1 MTDLAARIVEGR
13 TACSRCGSPLT
24 QYSTD
29 TCVWCRLPLCGPC
42 WEAFG
47 DCGHPELVELDRRR
61 ADRRKMLRAKK
72 QNRWTIESIA
82 RFYEMGRDTADG
94 YIRAFCLGTRNT
106 EGRLLWLSPQD
117 ARRFGE
123 ALKIRRARMDHKLL
137 YRPPWPEWLRQAWTE
152 AGLTAPP
159 LKP

>member
-1 MTDLAARIVEGR
+1 MSDLAARIVEGR
-13 TACSRCGSPLT
+13 TTCARCGSPLT

-29 TCVWCRLPLCGPC
+29 TCVWCRQPLCGPC

-47 DCGHPELVELDRRR
+47 DCGHGELIELDRRR
-61 ADRRKMLRAKK
+61 AERRKMLRAKK

-82 RFYEMGRDTADG
+82 RFYEMSRDTADG
-94 YIRAFCLGTRNT
+94 YIRAFCLGTRNG

>member
-1 MTDLAARIVEGR
+1 MSDLGARITEGR
-13 TACSRCGSPLT
+13 TICTRCGAALG

-29 TCVWCRLPLCGPC
+29 TCVWCRQSLCPDC
-42 WEAFG
+42 WTKYG

-61 ADRRKMLRAKK
+61 AERRRMLRARRE
-72 QNRWTIESIA
+72 NRWTIPALA
-82 RFYEMGRDTADG
+82 RFYEMGLRTATN
-94 YIRAFCLGTRNT
+94 YTRLFCLGTRDA
-106 EGRLLWLSPQD
+106 EGRLKWLSPQD
-117 ARRFGE
+117 AQRFGE

-152 AGLTAPP
+152 AGYTEPP